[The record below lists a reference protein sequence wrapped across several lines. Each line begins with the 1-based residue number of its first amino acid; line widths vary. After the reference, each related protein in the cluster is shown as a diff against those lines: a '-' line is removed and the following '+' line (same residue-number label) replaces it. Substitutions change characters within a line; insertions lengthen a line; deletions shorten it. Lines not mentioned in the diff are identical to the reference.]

1 VREIEAAL
9 KELGATAANRIA
21 RSALNRSA
29 TPIVKRAKR
38 ACSGRHGRAS
48 QGDHQAAAAAASR
61 VGSADDPDRDREAY
75 KSAGVFSVDSFVF
88 GNSAMADSKGEAAAL
103 GSNSHTE
110 TLALTTSN
118 AVQGVGSASSS
129 IAESVSA
136 ATQDGNNM

>member
-1 VREIEAAL
+1 MNKTLTSVLAL
-9 KELGATAANRIA
+9 AGL
-21 RSALNRSA
+21 
-29 TPIVKRAKR
+29 
-38 ACSGRHGRAS
+38 
-48 QGDHQAAAAAASR
+48 AAAAGAAQA
-61 VGSADDPDRDREAY
+61 ADAVVAGDSDQPTSLTSTQMDAVTAGQDNLEAFAISFE
-75 KSAGVFSVDSFVF
+75 KLVDIVEQVAIEKTIFVDSFVF